1 MGDKEHPISVMCDV
15 HVIPMLMFLDENGP
29 RCKTEIYAAVGRSAS
44 MPQKIDRMVSAGLVE
59 VSTVGISEIVG
70 LTELGRSIAGR
81 LREID
86 RLMLDD
92 RKQRP

>member
-1 MGDKEHPISVMCDV
+1 MPEMEHPFSVLCDA

-44 MPQKIDRMVSAGLVE
+44 MPQKIDRMVSAGLAE

-70 LTELGRSIAGR
+70 LTELGGSVVGR
-81 LREID
+81 LRDID
-86 RLMLDD
+86 RLMLED
-92 RKQRP
+92 RRQ